1 LRLVV
6 DDGVVDVPDG
16 VRVATRGEIRGEGF
30 GDGPDEPRIT
40 CRYESTMSR
49 FGWHAKTTV
58 EATLSMPPEG
68 GAVVAMQ
75 LRATENG
82 TLIAN
87 RSFEAKIPS
96 LMPPL
101 AV

>member
-1 LRLVV
+1 
-6 DDGVVDVPDG
+6 
-16 VRVATRGEIRGEGF
+16 
-30 GDGPDEPRIT
+30 
-40 CRYESTMSR
+40 MSR

-82 TLIAN
+82 APIAN